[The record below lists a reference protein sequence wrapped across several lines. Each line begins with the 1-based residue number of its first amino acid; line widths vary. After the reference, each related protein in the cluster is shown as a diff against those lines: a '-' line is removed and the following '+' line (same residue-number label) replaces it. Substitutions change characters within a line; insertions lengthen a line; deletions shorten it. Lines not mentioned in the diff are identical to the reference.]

1 MTGSQPSIRRRLLA
15 LLIPSVMLLWL
26 VVLVLVYRAAGHE
39 IEEVFDR
46 NLERSGRVLQALLLH
61 EVAEERET
69 ALRARAVAD
78 EIGRDGMQRYPLLAA
93 TLREYIDD
101 VREEQL
107 GLIGAAQ
114 HAGTEG
120 QGLTFVAR
128 HADGRTMLR
137 DRAAPDI
144 PPAEEG
150 FTDLQLSGQTWRV
163 FSLTDERSG
172 FLVQTGEPLHFRAEL
187 VGYITRNT
195 LAPMLIA
202 LPLLGAIIWGVVGGA
217 LSSLRRTA
225 EVVSRRAPG
234 VLEPIDPSQSPTE
247 IQPLLQALNDLFSR
261 MRAAIRREQ
270 QFTADAAHELRT
282 PLAALKTHLQVARG
296 KTAEQT
302 TRESLDLALDG
313 LDRASHS
320 VEQLLALARADA
332 RDGDVLAS
340 TPVELHELAVWAVS
354 ALSQKAYERD
364 IDLGLAEA
372 QHAEIMGDITA
383 LRTLLRNLVDNAIRY
398 TPRGGTVTVAVG
410 EDHEGKWIEVLDD
423 GMGVSSGEQSR
434 LFDRFHRGPEG
445 QAMTT
450 TGSGLGL
457 SIVQRIARL
466 HRATIRLG
474 AGLGNRGLGVRILFP
489 DRPDPSERRSG
500 VS

>member
-1 MTGSQPSIRRRLLA
+1 MTGAPRSIRRRLLV
-15 LLIPSVMLLWL
+15 LLISGVMLLWL

-39 IEEVFDR
+39 VEEVFDR
-46 NLERSGRVLQALLLH
+46 NLERSGRVLHALLLH

-69 ALRARAVAD
+69 VLRARAVAD
-78 EIGRDGMQRYPLLAA
+78 EIGPEGMQQYPLLAGI
-93 TLREYIDD
+93 LGKYI
-101 VREEQL
+101 EEVPEVQM
-107 GLIGAAQ
+107 GLIDAAQ
-114 HAGTEG
+114 QAGI
-120 QGLTFVAR
+120 QGHGLSFIAR
-128 HADGRTMLR
+128 HADGTIMLR

-144 PPAEEG
+144 PPAADG
-150 FTDLQLSGQTWRV
+150 LADLELNGQIWRV
-163 FSLTDERSG
+163 YSLSDTRSG
-172 FLVQTGEPLHFRAEL
+172 FLVQTAEPLHFRAEL
-187 VGYITRNT
+187 VSYITRNT

-202 LPLLGAIIWGVVGGA
+202 LPLFGVIIWGVVGGA
-217 LSSLRRTA
+217 LSPLRRTA
-225 EVVSRRAPG
+225 EVVSRRAPDM
-234 VLEPIDPSQSPTE
+234 LEPIDISQSPAE
-247 IQPLLQALNDLFSR
+247 IQLLLQALNDLFSR
-261 MRAAIRREQ
+261 MRAAIGREQ

-296 KTAEQT
+296 QSAEPM
-302 TRESLDLALDG
+302 TRQSLDLALEG

-332 RDGDVLAS
+332 RGGDVLSS
-340 TPVELHELAVWAVS
+340 TPVDLRELAVWAVS

-383 LRTLLRNLVDNAIRY
+383 LRTLLRNLVDNAICY

-410 EDHEGKWIEVLDD
+410 EDFEGKWIEVLDD
-423 GMGVSSGEQSR
+423 GMGVSPGEQTR

-466 HRATIRLG
+466 HRATI
-474 AGLGNRGLGVRILFP
+474 GLGEGLDGRGLGVRILFP
-489 DRPDPSERRSG
+489 PRPNPRDPQSRLS
-500 VS
+500 